1 MGGAWMRKP
10 HPRLIVC
17 TGVTSLQFLI
27 FSRILFA
34 SLADIA
40 RRNVRQEQHQQRA
53 QTQLPTAD
61 YRLSTKPS
69 LSHFVTQRRNVGHSV
84 MSASQ
89 NYKYLARRN
98 LNQTTF
104 PSSSHLL
111 VVGSRVSGIGAPSEG
126 DDQRFPMR
134 LRKPFW
140 TRLGQRVAYP
150 VLNLSSS

>member
-1 MGGAWMRKP
+1 MCLYGSNNIDHIQHASSSL
-10 HPRLIVC
+10 HIV
-17 TGVTSLQFLI
+17 T
-27 FSRILFA
+27 
-34 SLADIA
+34 
-40 RRNVRQEQHQQRA
+40 
-53 QTQLPTAD
+53 
-61 YRLSTKPS
+61 
-69 LSHFVTQRRNVGHSV
+69 FVTQRRNFGHSV
-84 MSASQ
+84 MSASR

-111 VVGSRVSGIGAPSEG
+111 VVGSRVTGIGAPSEG

-134 LRKPFW
+134 LRKPSW